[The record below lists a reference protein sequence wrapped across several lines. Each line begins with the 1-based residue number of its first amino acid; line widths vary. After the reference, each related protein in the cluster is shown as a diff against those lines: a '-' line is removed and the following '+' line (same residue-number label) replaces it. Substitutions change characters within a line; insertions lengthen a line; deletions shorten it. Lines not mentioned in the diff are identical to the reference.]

1 MRVDCKKMKIKS
13 SRESEVG
20 LKNPYLVNI
29 RLFLQALLLIFFVMK
44 PSFADVKMKIE
55 DLLDDLEVTSS
66 SLQASRIRAEI
77 WRYWLKDHT
86 YEKNNDLIASGLSH
100 FYRGNYQKADQIFT
114 EIILSDPNYVEGW
127 NKRATI
133 RYLLGDFEK
142 SLEDINQVLTRQP
155 RHFGA
160 ISGAAMIHMQNL
172 RYKRALDSY
181 RLLERI
187 DPNNVD
193 SKRMIPILEERI
205 YGESL

>member
-1 MRVDCKKMKIKS
+1 MRIIS
-13 SRESEVG
+13 NSGSEVG
-20 LKNPYLVNI
+20 LKIPYLVDI
-29 RLFLQALLLIFFVMK
+29 RLFLLALLLICLVMK

-77 WRYWLKDHT
+77 WRYWLNDHT

-100 FYRGNYQKADQIFT
+100 FYSGNYLKAEQIFT
-114 EIILSDPNYVEGW
+114 KIILSDPNYVEGW

-160 ISGAAMIHMQNL
+160 ISV
-172 RYKRALDSY
+172 R
-181 RLLERI
+181 
-187 DPNNVD
+187 P
-193 SKRMIPILEERI
+193 
-205 YGESL
+205 YGESDLSTRSKVAA

>member
-1 MRVDCKKMKIKS
+1 MKIKS
-13 SRESEVG
+13 SSESEVG
-20 LKNPYLVNI
+20 LKILYLVNI
-29 RLFLQALLLIFFVMK
+29 RLFLQALLLICLVMK

-66 SLQASRIRAEI
+66 SLEASRIRAEI
-77 WRYWLKDHT
+77 WRYWLKDHSD
-86 YEKNNDLIASGLSH
+86 EKNNDLIASGLSH
-100 FYRGNYQKADQIFT
+100 FHRGNYQKADQIFT
-114 EIILSDPNYVEGW
+114 KIILSDPNYVEGW

-160 ISGAAMIHMQNL
+160 ISGTALIHMQNL
-172 RYKRALDSY
+172 RYKKALDSY

-187 DPNNVD
+187 DPNNDD
-193 SKRMIPILEERI
+193 SKRMIPMLEERI

>member
-1 MRVDCKKMKIKS
+1 MKTIS
-13 SRESEVG
+13 NSESEVG
-20 LKNPYLVNI
+20 LKIPYLVNI
-29 RLFLQALLLIFFVMK
+29 RLFLQAFLLICLVMK
-44 PSFADVKMKIE
+44 PSLADVKMKIE

-77 WRYWLKDHT
+77 WQYWLRDHSD
-86 YEKNNDLIASGLSH
+86 EKNNDLIASGLSH
-100 FYRGNYQKADQIFT
+100 FHRGNYQKADQIFT
-114 EIILSDPNYVEGW
+114 KIILIDPNYVEGW

-160 ISGAAMIHMQNL
+160 ISGTALIHMQNL
-172 RYKRALDSY
+172 RYKKALDSY

-187 DPNNVD
+187 DPNNDD
-193 SKRMIPILEERI
+193 SKRMIPMLEERI

>member
-1 MRVDCKKMKIKS
+1 MKTIS
-13 SRESEVG
+13 FRESEVG
-20 LKNPYLVNI
+20 LKIPYLVNI
-29 RLFLQALLLIFFVMK
+29 RLFLQAFLLICLVMK

-66 SLQASRIRAEI
+66 SLEASRIRAEI

-86 YEKNNDLIASGLSH
+86 YEKDNDLIASGLSH

-114 EIILSDPNYVEGW
+114 KIILSDPNYVEGW

-133 RYLLGDFEK
+133 RYLLGDFQK

-160 ISGAAMIHMQNL
+160 ISGTALIHMQNL
-172 RYKRALDSY
+172 RYKKALDSY

-187 DPNNVD
+187 DPNNDD
-193 SKRMIPILEERI
+193 SKRMIPMLEARI

>member
-1 MRVDCKKMKIKS
+1 MKTIS
-13 SRESEVG
+13 NSESEVG
-20 LKNPYLVNI
+20 LKIPYLVNI
-29 RLFLQALLLIFFVMK
+29 RLFLQAFLLICLVMK
-44 PSFADVKMKIE
+44 PSLADVKMKIE

-66 SLQASRIRAEI
+66 SLEASRIRAKI
-77 WRYWLKDHT
+77 WGYWLKDHT
-86 YEKNNDLIASGLSH
+86 YEKDNDLIASGLSH

-114 EIILSDPNYVEGW
+114 KIILSDPNYVEGW

-133 RYLLGDFEK
+133 RYLLGDFQK

-160 ISGAAMIHMQNL
+160 ISGTALIHMQNL
-172 RYKRALDSY
+172 RYKKALDSY

-187 DPNNVD
+187 DPNNDD
-193 SKRMIPILEERI
+193 SKRMIPMLEERI

>member
-1 MRVDCKKMKIKS
+1 MKIKS
-13 SRESEVG
+13 SSECEVG
-20 LKNPYLVNI
+20 LKMHYLVNI
-29 RLFLQALLLIFFVMK
+29 RLFLKALLLICLVMK

-66 SLQASRIRAEI
+66 SLEASRIRAEI
-77 WRYWLKDHT
+77 WRYWVKDHT

-114 EIILSDPNYVEGW
+114 KIILSDPNYVEGW

-133 RYLLGDFEK
+133 RYLLGDFQK

-160 ISGAAMIHMQNL
+160 ISGTALIHMQNL
-172 RYKRALDSY
+172 RYKKALDSY

-187 DPNNVD
+187 DPNNDD
-193 SKRMIPILEERI
+193 SKRMIPMLEARI

>member
-1 MRVDCKKMKIKS
+1 MKTIS
-13 SRESEVG
+13 NSESEVG
-20 LKNPYLVNI
+20 LKIPYLVNI
-29 RLFLQALLLIFFVMK
+29 RLFLQALLLIFLVMK

-114 EIILSDPNYVEGW
+114 KIILSDPNYVEGW

-133 RYLLGDFEK
+133 RYLLGDFQK

-160 ISGAAMIHMQNL
+160 ISGTALIHMQNL
-172 RYKRALDSY
+172 RYKKALDSY

-187 DPNNVD
+187 DPNNDD
-193 SKRMIPILEERI
+193 SKRMIPMLEERI

>member
-1 MRVDCKKMKIKS
+1 
-13 SRESEVG
+13 
-20 LKNPYLVNI
+20 
-29 RLFLQALLLIFFVMK
+29 MK

-55 DLLDDLEVTSS
+55 DLLDDLQVTSS
-66 SLQASRIRAEI
+66 SLEASRIRAEI
-77 WRYWLKDHT
+77 WRYWLKDHS

-100 FYRGNYQKADQIFT
+100 FNRGNYQKADQIFT
-114 EIILSDPNYVEGW
+114 KIILIDPNYVEGW

-133 RYLLGDFEK
+133 RYLLGDFQK

-160 ISGAAMIHMQNL
+160 ISGTALIHMQNL
-172 RYKRALDSY
+172 RYKKALDSY

-187 DPNNVD
+187 DPNNDD
-193 SKRMIPILEERI
+193 SKRMIPMLEARI

>member
-1 MRVDCKKMKIKS
+1 MKIKS

-29 RLFLQALLLIFFVMK
+29 RLFLQALLLIFLVMK

-66 SLQASRIRAEI
+66 SLQASKIRAEI

-86 YEKNNDLIASGLSH
+86 YQKNNDLIASGLSH

-114 EIILSDPNYVEGW
+114 EIILIDPNYVEGW

-160 ISGAAMIHMQNL
+160 ISGAALIHMQNL
-172 RYKRALDSY
+172 RYKKALDSY

-187 DPNNVD
+187 DPNNID
-193 SKRMIPILEERI
+193 SKRMIPMLEERI

>member
-1 MRVDCKKMKIKS
+1 MKIKS
-13 SRESEVG
+13 SSESEVG
-20 LKNPYLVNI
+20 LKIPYLVNI
-29 RLFLQALLLIFFVMK
+29 RLFLQAFLLICLVMK
-44 PSFADVKMKIE
+44 PSLADVKMKIE

-66 SLQASRIRAEI
+66 SLEASRIRTEI
-77 WRYWLKDHT
+77 WGYWLKDHT
-86 YEKNNDLIASGLSH
+86 YEKDNDLIASGLSH

-114 EIILSDPNYVEGW
+114 KIILSDPNYVEGW

-133 RYLLGDFEK
+133 RYLLGDFQK

-160 ISGAAMIHMQNL
+160 ISGTALIHMQNL
-172 RYKRALDSY
+172 RYKKALDSY

-187 DPNNVD
+187 DPNNDD
-193 SKRMIPILEERI
+193 SKRMIPMLEARI